1 MTTNQYIELKKLI
14 SEMTD
19 KELNKLIDYLL
30 SLKA

>member
-19 KELNKLIDYLL
+19 IELNKLIDYLL

>member
-19 KELNKLIDYLL
+19 IELNMLIDYLL